1 MGSLFIDLVLSVSV
15 EQIWNG
21 QRAWRNNPFLLMRS
35 VFLITLPSWLFEN
48 GIDILYFSQ
57 WVWRVLKYLYVF
69 HEQCN
74 VFWHTANMHFLA
86 LSNIF
91 YSIKVLLLLLH
102 VLLYRLQQR
111 LLWKLRRRR
120 ETGRRL
126 SWWPLQ
132 RQEPKEELRK
142 VLQHQQS
149 LLQVGNSVLHLYPPY
164 LHLIEILFPNLMFP
178 VVLLPPKS
186 RKLVTMWYDLC
197 VTKIL
202 LLIPKSVK
210 CSLELILE
218 V

>member
-1 MGSLFIDLVLSVSV
+1 M
-15 EQIWNG
+15 
-21 QRAWRNNPFLLMRS
+21 
-35 VFLITLPSWLFEN
+35 LFE
-48 GIDILYFSQ
+48 IDIGLLYFWH
-57 WVWRVLKYLYVF
+57 WVWRFLEYLYVF

-74 VFWHTANMHFLA
+74 VLWHTANMHFLA

-120 ETGRRL
+120 ETGRRP

-132 RQEPKEELRK
+132 RQGPKEELRK

-149 LLQVGNSVLHLYPPY
+149 LLQVSNSVPHLYPPY
-164 LHLIEILFPNLMFP
+164 FHLIEILCPDLMFP

-197 VTKIL
+197 LTKIL

-210 CSLELILE
+210 CSLDLILE